1 MPNYK
6 ESSVAGSSYVRAGSV
21 FIDNGLINKSIAFQE
36 QEVMTLGDEVISKSL
51 GLVASEFTAEN
62 QDTAFALLDPE
73 TNQQVDGQTM
83 TFADVYN
90 ALYSLYLHLALE
102 RDAAAEAE
110 PEPDVD
116 EEPEVEDVPEPEAD
130 PAE

>member
-6 ESSVAGSSYVRAGSV
+6 ESSVTGSSYVRAGSV
-21 FIDNGLINKSIAFQE
+21 FIENGLVDKSIAFQE
-36 QEVMTLGDEVISKSL
+36 QEVIALGDETINKNL
-51 GLVASEFTAEN
+51 GLLTGAFTAES

-83 TFADVYN
+83 TFSEVYR

-110 PEPDVD
+110 QEPDV
-116 EEPEVEDVPEPEAD
+116 EEDPEAEAD